1 MRRIAAGKSGEVFG
15 LTNAE
20 AGRVPLLSQVD
31 RDINRRY
38 WESRG
43 YVITSA
49 LDWCRAQQS
58 ARWDEADGGSSLT
71 FCAGGGRSVSLG

>member
-1 MRRIAAGKSGEVFG
+1 LRFKHLAAAWSKMRRIAAGKSGEVFG

-38 WESRG
+38 
-43 YVITSA
+43 
-49 LDWCRAQQS
+49 
-58 ARWDEADGGSSLT
+58 
-71 FCAGGGRSVSLG
+71 